1 MHRHTTL
8 CSGMFCAHYS
18 LQGHVQD
25 SDWRAKCCI
34 KGLAPL
40 ATQMLLSTKLVSL
53 LLHLQG
59 YGTVRFETPEVAQA
73 AIQQYHGS
81 DLDGRTLTVRLDK
94 FA

>member
-1 MHRHTTL
+1 MLRQRLGAARYPDIALRT
-8 CSGMFCAHYS
+8 
-18 LQGHVQD
+18 
-25 SDWRAKCCI
+25 
-34 KGLAPL
+34 KG
-40 ATQMLLSTKLVSL
+40 VSL

-59 YGTVRFETPEVAQA
+59 YGTVRFETPEAAQA